1 MIKNFKC
8 GFCHLLCEKNPNFN
22 DFSTTLFYARNA
34 QVSFAEEPQAK
45 INSLKKQ
52 KHEYLI
58 QNWSDKD

>member
-1 MIKNFKC
+1 MIKNFK
-8 GFCHLLCEKNPNFN
+8 FCHTNRVDSSSLRKVPNFN

-45 INSLKKQ
+45 INSSKKQ

-58 QNWSDKD
+58 QN